1 MQELDRYIVLT
12 RSMDRTV
19 ESEPNH
25 KDPPVHDEPDLVG
38 GSAVP
43 PPALYLLKPGENIKN
58 KRTYDEN
65 IPPPKKNIL
74 YTFLFKVSNILLLSP
89 FQQAKK

>member
-1 MQELDRYIVLT
+1 
-12 RSMDRTV
+12 MDRTV
-19 ESEPNH
+19 ETEPNH

-58 KRTYDEN
+58 KGHMIRI
-65 IPPPKKNIL
+65 IPPLKKIF
-74 YTFLFKVSNILLLSP
+74 YKH
-89 FQQAKK
+89 